1 MDRIIAISDTVN
13 AGIHSLVLAEMN
25 GGSVSARQVAERLG
39 VSPTYLA
46 KIMQKLAARGLL
58 VPSRGLG
65 GGYALVRSATEISCL
80 DVLDALEGDLPK
92 RECLFTR
99 SVCRTKTCALR
110 AFCEETDTRLRRVLA
125 ATTIAAVAR
134 SF

>member
-65 GGYALVRSATEISCL
+65 GGYTLVRSATEISCL

-92 RECLFTR
+92 RECLFAR

-110 AFCEETDTRLRRVLA
+110 AFCEETETRLRRVLA

>member
-25 GGSVSARQVAERLG
+25 GGNVSARQVAERLG

-65 GGYALVRSATEISCL
+65 GGYTLVRSATEISCL
-80 DVLDALEGDLPK
+80 DVLDALEGGLPK

-99 SVCRTKTCALR
+99 SVCRTQTCALR